1 MVDINKELLHA
12 GYRLHLVFD
21 EMVQDIRKDPDNWIM
36 IIEKNIDQISSLISE
51 YHKIAATITTNTR
64 KNGLP
69 VHLKS
74 ASDDTLKVMDGFNDE
89 ILTFDNFVDNSDHIK
104 AFTKFFRAVN
114 YTNELLLELKL
125 QSK

>member
-1 MVDINKELLHA
+1 MNKELLHA
-12 GYRLHLVFD
+12 GYQLHLVFD
-21 EMVQDIRKDPDNWIM
+21 EMVQEIRKDSDNWIM
-36 IIEKNIDQISSLISE
+36 IIEKNIDQISSLISA

-69 VHLKS
+69 AHLKS

>member
-1 MVDINKELLHA
+1 MNKELLHA

-36 IIEKNIDQISSLISE
+36 IIEKNIDQISSLISA

-69 VHLKS
+69 AHLKS

-104 AFTKFFRAVN
+104 AFTKFFRDVN

-125 QSK
+125 QNK

>member
-1 MVDINKELLHA
+1 MVDMNKELLPA

-89 ILTFDNFVDNSDHIK
+89 ILTFDNFVENSDHIK

-125 QSK
+125 QNK

>member
-1 MVDINKELLHA
+1 MVDMNKELLHA
-12 GYRLHLVFD
+12 GYWLHLVFD

-36 IIEKNIDQISSLISE
+36 IIEKNIDQIFSLISA

-69 VHLKS
+69 AHLKS
-74 ASDDTLKVMDGFNDE
+74 ASDDTLKVMDTFNDE
-89 ILTFDNFVDNSDHIK
+89 ILTFDNFANSSEHIK
-104 AFTKFFRAVN
+104 AVTRFFGAAN

-125 QSK
+125 

>member
-1 MVDINKELLHA
+1 MVDMNKELPHA

-36 IIEKNIDQISSLISE
+36 IIEKNIDQISSLISA

-69 VHLKS
+69 AHLKS

-125 QSK
+125 QNK

>member
-1 MVDINKELLHA
+1 MNKELLHA

-36 IIEKNIDQISSLISE
+36 IIEKNIDQISSLISA

-69 VHLKS
+69 AHLKS

-114 YTNELLLELKL
+114 YTNELLQELKL
-125 QSK
+125 QNK

>member
-1 MVDINKELLHA
+1 MVDMNRELLHA

-21 EMVQDIRKDPDNWIM
+21 EMVQEIRKDSDNWIM
-36 IIEKNIDQISSLISE
+36 IIEKNIDQISSLISA

-125 QSK
+125 QNK

>member
-1 MVDINKELLHA
+1 MVDMNKELLHA

-21 EMVQDIRKDPDNWIM
+21 EMVQDIRKDPDNLIM

>member
-1 MVDINKELLHA
+1 MLPRFVEIPSSDGVQKTFILL
-12 GYRLHLVFD
+12 
-21 EMVQDIRKDPDNWIM
+21 EQ
-36 IIEKNIDQISSLISE
+36 IIEKNIDQISSLISA

-125 QSK
+125 QNK

>member
-1 MVDINKELLHA
+1 MVDINKELLRV

-21 EMVQDIRKDPDNWIM
+21 EMIQNIRKDPDNWII
-36 IIEKNIDQISSLISE
+36 IIEKNIDRISALVSA

-69 VHLKS
+69 AHLKS
-74 ASDDTLKVMDGFNDE
+74 ASDDTLKIMDGFNDE
-89 ILTFDNFVDNSDHIK
+89 ILTFDNFVDSSDHIK

-125 QSK
+125 QNK

>member
-1 MVDINKELLHA
+1 MVDMNKELLHA

-36 IIEKNIDQISSLISE
+36 IIEKNIDQISSLISA

-69 VHLKS
+69 AHLKS

-114 YTNELLLELKL
+114 YTNELVLELKL
-125 QSK
+125 QNK

>member
-1 MVDINKELLHA
+1 MVDMNRELLHA

-36 IIEKNIDQISSLISE
+36 IIEKNIDQISSLISA

-69 VHLKS
+69 AHLKS

-89 ILTFDNFVDNSDHIK
+89 ILTFDNFVDNSDHIE

-125 QSK
+125 QNK

>member
-1 MVDINKELLHA
+1 MVDMNKKLLHA
-12 GYRLHLVFD
+12 GYQLHLVFD
-21 EMVQDIRKDPDNWIM
+21 EMIQEIRKDSDNWIM
-36 IIEKNIDQISSLISE
+36 IIEKNIDQISSLISA

-125 QSK
+125 QNK

>member
-1 MVDINKELLHA
+1 MVDMNKELLHA
-12 GYRLHLVFD
+12 GYQLHLVFD
-21 EMVQDIRKDPDNWIM
+21 EMVQEIRKESDNWIM
-36 IIEKNIDQISSLISE
+36 IIEKNIDQISSLISA

-69 VHLKS
+69 AHLKF

-125 QSK
+125 QNK

>member
-36 IIEKNIDQISSLISE
+36 TIEKNIDQIFSLISA

-69 VHLKS
+69 AHLKS
-74 ASDDTLKVMDGFNDE
+74 ASDDTLKVMDTFNDE
-89 ILTFDNFVDNSDHIK
+89 ILNFDNFANSSEHIK
-104 AFTKFFRAVN
+104 AVTRFFGAAN

-125 QSK
+125 

>member
-1 MVDINKELLHA
+1 MNKELLHA

-89 ILTFDNFVDNSDHIK
+89 ILTFDNFVENIDHIK

-125 QSK
+125 QNK

>member
-69 VHLKS
+69 AHLKS

-125 QSK
+125 QNK

>member
-1 MVDINKELLHA
+1 MVDMNRELLHA

-21 EMVQDIRKDPDNWIM
+21 EMVQEIRKDSDNWIM
-36 IIEKNIDQISSLISE
+36 IIEKSIGQISSLISA

-69 VHLKS
+69 AHLKS

-125 QSK
+125 QNK

>member
-1 MVDINKELLHA
+1 MVDMNKELLHA

-21 EMVQDIRKDPDNWIM
+21 EMVQDIRKEPDNWIM
-36 IIEKNIDQISSLISE
+36 TIEKNIDQIFSLISA

-69 VHLKS
+69 AHLKS
-74 ASDDTLKVMDGFNDE
+74 ASDDTLKVMDTFNDE
-89 ILTFDNFVDNSDHIK
+89 ILNFDNFANSSEHIK
-104 AFTKFFRAVN
+104 AVTRFFGAAN

-125 QSK
+125 

>member
-1 MVDINKELLHA
+1 MNRELLHA
-12 GYRLHLVFD
+12 GYRLYLVFD

-36 IIEKNIDQISSLISE
+36 IIEKNIDQISSLISA

-69 VHLKS
+69 AHLKS

-125 QSK
+125 QNK

>member
-1 MVDINKELLHA
+1 MVDMNKELLHA
-12 GYRLHLVFD
+12 GYQLHLVFD
-21 EMVQDIRKDPDNWIM
+21 EMIQEIRKDSDNWIM
-36 IIEKNIDQISSLISE
+36 IIEKNIDQISSLISA
-51 YHKIAATITTNTR
+51 YHKIAATITTNTQ

-125 QSK
+125 QNK

>member
-1 MVDINKELLHA
+1 MVDMNKELLHA

-21 EMVQDIRKDPDNWIM
+21 EMVQEIRKDSDNWIM
-36 IIEKNIDQISSLISE
+36 IIEKNIDQISSLISA

-69 VHLKS
+69 AHLKS

-125 QSK
+125 QNK

>member
-1 MVDINKELLHA
+1 MVDMNKELLHA

-74 ASDDTLKVMDGFNDE
+74 ASDDTLKMMDGFNDE
-89 ILTFDNFVDNSDHIK
+89 ILTFDNFVENSDHIK

-125 QSK
+125 QNK

>member
-1 MVDINKELLHA
+1 MVDMNKELLHA

-74 ASDDTLKVMDGFNDE
+74 ALDDTLKVMDGFNDE
-89 ILTFDNFVDNSDHIK
+89 ILTFDNFVENSDHIK

-125 QSK
+125 QNK

>member
-1 MVDINKELLHA
+1 MVDMNKELLHA
-12 GYRLHLVFD
+12 GYQLHLVFD
-21 EMVQDIRKDPDNWIM
+21 EMVQEIRKDSDNWIM
-36 IIEKNIDQISSLISE
+36 IIEKNIDQISSLISA

-89 ILTFDNFVDNSDHIK
+89 ILTFDHFVDNSDHIK

-125 QSK
+125 QNK

>member
-1 MVDINKELLHA
+1 MVDMNKELLHA
-12 GYRLHLVFD
+12 GYQLHLVFD
-21 EMVQDIRKDPDNWIM
+21 ELFQEIRKDSDNWIM
-36 IIEKNIDQISSLISE
+36 IIEKNIDQISSLISA

-125 QSK
+125 QNK

>member
-1 MVDINKELLHA
+1 MVDMNRELLHA

-36 IIEKNIDQISSLISE
+36 IIEKNIDQISSLISA

-69 VHLKS
+69 AHLKS

-125 QSK
+125 QNK

>member
-1 MVDINKELLHA
+1 MVDMNKELLYA

-36 IIEKNIDQISSLISE
+36 IIEKNIDQIFSLISA

-69 VHLKS
+69 AHLKS
-74 ASDDTLKVMDGFNDE
+74 ASDDTLKVMDTFNDE
-89 ILTFDNFVDNSDHIK
+89 ILTFDNFANSSEHIK
-104 AFTKFFRAVN
+104 AVTRFFGAAN

-125 QSK
+125 

>member
-1 MVDINKELLHA
+1 MNKDLLHA

-36 IIEKNIDQISSLISE
+36 IIEKNIDQISSLIST

-64 KNGLP
+64 KNELP
-69 VHLKS
+69 AHLKS

-89 ILTFDNFVDNSDHIK
+89 ILTFDNFVYNSDHIK
-104 AFTKFFRAVN
+104 AFTNFFRAVN

-125 QSK
+125 QNK

>member
-1 MVDINKELLHA
+1 MNKDLLHA

-36 IIEKNIDQISSLISE
+36 IIEKNIDQIFSLIST

-69 VHLKS
+69 AHLKS
-74 ASDDTLKVMDGFNDE
+74 VSDDTLKVMDGFNDE

-125 QSK
+125 QNK

>member
-1 MVDINKELLHA
+1 MVDMNKELLHA

-36 IIEKNIDQISSLISE
+36 IIEKNIDQISSLISA

-69 VHLKS
+69 AHLKS

>member
-1 MVDINKELLHA
+1 MVDMNRELLHA

-36 IIEKNIDQISSLISE
+36 IIEKNIDQISSLISA

-69 VHLKS
+69 AHLKF

-104 AFTKFFRAVN
+104 AITKFFRAVN

-125 QSK
+125 QNK

>member
-1 MVDINKELLHA
+1 MVDMNKELLHA
-12 GYRLHLVFD
+12 GYRSHLVFD

>member
-1 MVDINKELLHA
+1 MVDMNKELLHA

-74 ASDDTLKVMDGFNDE
+74 ALDDTLKVMDGFNDE

-125 QSK
+125 QNK

>member
-1 MVDINKELLHA
+1 MVDMNKELLHA
-12 GYRLHLVFD
+12 GYQLHLVFD
-21 EMVQDIRKDPDNWIM
+21 EMVQEIRKDSDNWIM
-36 IIEKNIDQISSLISE
+36 IIEKNIDQISSLISA

-104 AFTKFFRAVN
+104 SFTKFFRAVN

-125 QSK
+125 QNK

>member
-1 MVDINKELLHA
+1 MNKELLHA
-12 GYRLHLVFD
+12 GYQLHLVFD
-21 EMVQDIRKDPDNWIM
+21 EMVQEIREDSDNWIM
-36 IIEKNIDQISSLISE
+36 IIEKNIDQISSLISA

-125 QSK
+125 QNK

>member
-1 MVDINKELLHA
+1 MVDMNKELLHA

-36 IIEKNIDQISSLISE
+36 IIEKNIDQISSLISA

-69 VHLKS
+69 AHLKS

-125 QSK
+125 QNK